1 MTDNRHMGIAG
12 ETMFVEDRGQGLPI
26 VLLHGFPL
34 DHRMWKH
41 QTELLAQDYRVI
53 TPDLPGM
60 GRSAVPG
67 ELMSMERYADEVL
80 ALLDRLGVQRAV
92 LGGFSMGGYLAF
104 ALLRKAPERFL
115 GLLLANTRAE
125 ADTAAGRKGR
135 MQLAAALYEHGAA
148 AARDAML
155 PKLLAE
161 STRREQPALVE
172 ELAGLMGGMPP
183 EGLVQASL
191 AMAFRREAVSLLGEL
206 ALPTLVVAGEHDAIA
221 PPDEMRAMAE
231 RIPGA
236 AFGVIAGA
244 AHLAP
249 LEQPA
254 AFNRLLAPFVAA
266 ALSSS

>member
-1 MTDNRHMGIAG
+1 
-12 ETMFVEDRGQGLPI
+12 MFVEDRGQGLP
-26 VLLHGFPL
+26 VLLLHGFPL
-34 DHRMWKH
+34 DHRMWTY
-41 QTELLAQDYRVI
+41 QTELLAQQYRVI
-53 TPDLPGM
+53 VPDLPGM
-60 GRSAVPG
+60 GRSGVPG
-67 ELMSMERYADEVL
+67 ELMSMERYADDVL

-104 ALLRKAPERFL
+104 ALLRKAPERFV

-125 ADTAAGRKGR
+125 ADAAAGRKGR
-135 MQLAAALYEHGAA
+135 MQMAAALYEHGAA

-161 STRREQPALVE
+161 STRRERPELAE
-172 ELAGLMGGMPP
+172 ELAGIMGGMPA

-206 ALPTLVVAGEHDAIA
+206 TLPTLVVAGEHDAIA

-231 RIPGA
+231 RIRGA
-236 AFGVIAGA
+236 AFHVVAGA

-249 LEQPA
+249 LEQPE
-254 AFNRLLAPFVAA
+254 AFNRLLAPFVAGIA
-266 ALSSS
+266 ATVSSP